1 MILLVE
7 SGSTKT
13 SWKLVDPTLDTAVF
27 NTIGLNPIFL
37 SKDEIIAV
45 LLSID
50 IYEFLKNKKFNI
62 YFYGAGCSQFESKNV
77 IIDSFSEVFQN
88 AIIVVESDIVA
99 AAFVSL
105 GKERGIAGILGTGA
119 NVCVFNGKK
128 VLETRSGLGY
138 ILGDEG
144 SGSHLGKTFI
154 QDYLNKNMPSEIIN
168 DFNLVFNLSKK
179 DIIYKVYN
187 EASANLFFAGF
198 SKYIQKNLNKDY
210 FYNLSYQCFL
220 DFFEIHI
227 EKIDNYKNYE
237 LGLVGSVAYFYQ
249 DIIRKIAKEKGITI
263 KSIIEKPIDKLAD
276 FHLNNR

>member
-13 SWKLVDPTLDTAVF
+13 SWKLVDSTLDTAVS

-45 LLSID
+45 LLSLD
-50 IYEFLKNKKFNI
+50 IYEFLKNQKFNV
-62 YFYGAGCSQFESKNV
+62 YFYGAGCSQFESKNL
-77 IIDSFSEVFQN
+77 IIDSFIEVFKN
-88 AIIVVESDIVA
+88 ATIVVESDIVA

-138 ILGDEG
+138 VLGDEG
-144 SGSHLGKTFI
+144 SGAHLGKTFI

-168 DFNLVFNLSKK
+168 DFDLAFNLSKK

-198 SKYIQKNLNKDY
+198 SKYIQKNLAKDY

-220 DFFEIHI
+220 DFFETHI

-263 KSIIEKPIDKLAD
+263 KNIIEKPIDKLAE
-276 FHLNNR
+276 FHLNKY